1 MKKIVITS
9 TFITVCVLAQMALPP
24 AYAQDAGD
32 RLVVNFSDP
41 SRPGLLKINLVNG
54 SVSIKAYS
62 GREVTIES
70 QSRNRRDREPQ
81 TREGL
86 RRIDTTARGLVVEE
100 ENNVITLTSRNPNDT
115 GSIEIQVPAKTN
127 LNLRSVNGGPTVV
140 EGVEGE
146 LEITNINSS
155 VRLNNVVG
163 SVVAHSTNGGVN
175 VTLREITPNKPMSF
189 TSMNGGVDVTVPG
202 AAKANLKMRADNGAI
217 YSDFDVQIKPNAP
230 TVDDRRREGGRYR
243 IETDKTVN
251 GTINGGGPDF
261 EMRTLNGNIYL
272 RKAK

>member
-1 MKKIVITS
+1 MKKLIITS
-9 TFITVCVLAQMALPP
+9 IFITACALAQMALPP
-24 AYAQDAGD
+24 AYGQDTGD
-32 RLVVNFSDP
+32 RIVVNFSDP

-62 GREVTIES
+62 GREVTVES

-81 TREGL
+81 TRDGL

-100 ENNVITLTSRNPNDT
+100 ENNVISITSRNPNDT
-115 GSIEIQVPAKTN
+115 GNLEIQVPAKTN
-127 LNLRSVNGGPTVV
+127 LNLRSVNGGSTVV

-155 VRLNNVVG
+155 VRLDNVAG
-163 SVVAHSTNGGVN
+163 SVVAHSTNGGVK

-189 TSMNGGVDVTVPG
+189 TSMNGGVDVTVPA
-202 AAKANLKMRADNGAI
+202 AAKANLKLRADNGAI
-217 YSDFDVQIKPNAP
+217 YSDFDVQIKPTAP
-230 TVDDRRREGGRYR
+230 TVDDRRNQGGRYR